1 MARTRETS
9 IVESELSEGESAG
22 NVIGR
27 GFSVLVQHNAQLMQ
41 SAQEK
46 DRILMQFVAQ
56 AQTERSQFWDAQATM
71 IGKFSELLD
80 NIQRLKDKEAD
91 RQEQRES
98 AKASR
103 EFKSKMLD
111 DARQIVQ
118 VGVNQFAKRPMLKE
132 EDKSLLSGLVETI
145 DEQQLEALSKVFRPA
160 QMIVFGKIVDELAK
174 REVAGKTEE
183 QSAEEDPNAVH

>member
-9 IVESELSEGESAG
+9 IVESEMTEGETAG

-27 GFSVLVQHNAQLMQ
+27 GFSVLVQHNAQLMDA
-41 SAQEK
+41 SAKK
-46 DRILMQFVAQ
+46 DAILMQFVAQ
-56 AQTERSQFWDAQATM
+56 AQTERSQFWDAQAQM

-80 NIQRLKDKEAD
+80 NIQRLKDKDAD

-118 VGVNQFAKRPMLKE
+118 VGVNQFAKRPMLQE
-132 EDKSLLSGLVETI
+132 SEKSLVTGFVESI
-145 DEQQLEALSKVFRPA
+145 DEEQLAVLAKTLRPA
-160 QMIVFGKIVDELAK
+160 QMIVFGKIVDELAAK
-174 REVAGKTEE
+174 EKPEKTPEPT
-183 QSAEEDPNAVH
+183 EDDNAVH

>member
-9 IVESELSEGESAG
+9 IVESELSVDESAH

-27 GFSVLVQHNAQLMQ
+27 GFSVLVQHNSQLME
-41 SAQEK
+41 ANAKK
-46 DRILMQFVAQ
+46 DLILMQFVAQ

-132 EDKSLLSGLVETI
+132 EDKGLLSGLVETI
-145 DEQQLEALSKVFRPA
+145 DEQQLEALAKVFRPA
-160 QMIVFGKIVDELAK
+160 QMIVFGKIVDELAS
-174 REVAGKTEE
+174 REAKEKPEDIKTE
-183 QSAEEDPNAVH
+183 DDDNAVH

>member
-1 MARTRETS
+1 MARTREMTV
-9 IVESELSEGESAG
+9 VESDMTEGESR
-22 NVIGR
+22 NDVIGR
-27 GFSVLVQHNAQLMQ
+27 GFSVLVQHNSQLME
-41 SAQEK
+41 ANAKK
-46 DRILMQFVAQ
+46 DLILMQFVAQ
-56 AQTERSQFWDAQATM
+56 AQTERSQFWDAQAVM
-71 IGKFSELLD
+71 IGKFTELLD

-132 EDKSLLSGLVETI
+132 EDKGLLSGLVETI
-145 DEQQLEALSKVFRPA
+145 DEQQLEALAKVFRPA
-160 QMIVFGKIVDELAK
+160 QMIVFGKIVDELAS
-174 REVAGKTEE
+174 REAKEKPVEKTE
-183 QSAEEDPNAVH
+183 DTDDAVH

>member
-27 GFSVLVQHNAQLMQ
+27 GFSVLVQHNSQLME
-41 SAQEK
+41 ANAKK
-46 DRILMQFVAQ
+46 DLILMQFVAQ

-103 EFKSKMLD
+103 EF
-111 DARQIVQ
+111 
-118 VGVNQFAKRPMLKE
+118 
-132 EDKSLLSGLVETI
+132 
-145 DEQQLEALSKVFRPA
+145 
-160 QMIVFGKIVDELAK
+160 
-174 REVAGKTEE
+174 
-183 QSAEEDPNAVH
+183 

>member
-27 GFSVLVQHNAQLMQ
+27 GFSVLVQHNQQLMQ
-41 SAQEK
+41 SASEK

-56 AQTERSQFWDAQATM
+56 AQTERSQFFEMQSSM

-103 EFKSKMLD
+103 DFKSKMLD

-132 EDKSLLSGLVETI
+132 EDKGLLSGLVETI

-174 REVAGKTEE
+174 REATGKPEEEATED
-183 QSAEEDPNAVH
+183 DPNAVH

>member
-9 IVESELSEGESAG
+9 IVESELSVDESAH

-41 SAQEK
+41 SASEK
-46 DRILMQFVAQ
+46 DKILMQFVAQ
-56 AQTERSQFWDAQATM
+56 AQTERSQFWDAQAVM
-71 IGKFSELLD
+71 IGKFTELLD
-80 NIQRLKDKEAD
+80 NIQRLKDRDAD

-118 VGVNQFAKRPMLKE
+118 VGVNQFAKRPMLQE
-132 EDKSLLSGLVETI
+132 SEKSLVSGFVESI
-145 DEQQLEALSKVFRPA
+145 DEEQLAILAKTLRPA
-160 QMIVFGKIVDELAK
+160 QMIVFSKIVDELAAK
-174 REVAGKTEE
+174 EKPVEKTE
-183 QSAEEDPNAVH
+183 DTDDAVH